1 MSTPTLVEPA
11 QASGGTDAAA
21 APQQF
26 LRFALERELCAVR
39 IDVVREILEVVQ
51 MTPLPLMPAFVRG
64 VMNLRGAVVPVI
76 DLSARLGLASTT
88 IGRRTCVVI
97 VDIVDSEQDS
107 HQTLGVL
114 VDAVHEVFDIGGAE
128 VEPVPR
134 LGTSISPR
142 FIRSMVRVRGQATP
156 ELNLHTILDHQEL
169 AGLIG
174 SHSALH

>member
-1 MSTPTLVEPA
+1 
-11 QASGGTDAAA
+11 
-21 APQQF
+21 
-26 LRFALERELCAVR
+26 
-39 IDVVREILEVVQ
+39 
-51 MTPLPLMPAFVRG
+51 
-64 VMNLRGAVVPVI
+64 
-76 DLSARLGLASTT
+76 
-88 IGRRTCVVI
+88 
-97 VDIVDSEQDS
+97 
-107 HQTLGVL
+107 
-114 VDAVHEVFDIGGAE
+114 VHEVFDIGGAE